1 VLAAFLFGPRDLRL
15 VERQPDPVGPG
26 QARIAVSFTGICG
39 TDLHISSGMNFGVDM
54 ALPRPFGHEY
64 AGRVV
69 EVGAGVTGLSV
80 GDRVTAMPSAPC
92 GRCVLCRTGRES
104 VCRNRARAVSNGSWA
119 SSLVAPV
126 ELIWRLPDDVPDRLA
141 AITEPLACAVRA
153 VERARLHSADR
164 VCIIGGGPIG
174 LLIMLVARASGARTV
189 IVSEP
194 SSYRRALAQ
203 RLGADVVVDPRAAN
217 LTNVVHDLTD
227 GLGADVV
234 FESVGVPATIEQ
246 AIALAAPG
254 GTVAIVGV
262 TDLDARATFAPQ
274 ELFFKELT
282 IVSSRES
289 THAADRS
296 LRWLGKLDVE
306 PLITHTFA
314 LSDMQTA
321 LDLALSGQAGKVLL
335 EPTPA

>member
-1 VLAAFLFGPRDLRL
+1 MLAAFLFGPRDLRL
-15 VERQPDPVGPG
+15 VEQPEDPVGPG
-26 QARIAVSFTGICG
+26 QARIAIGFTGICG
-39 TDLHISSGMNFGVDM
+39 TDLHIYAGMTFGADM
-54 ALPRPFGHEY
+54 TFPRAFGHEY
-64 AGRVV
+64 SGRIV

-92 GRCVLCRTGRES
+92 HTCLLCRTGRES
-104 VCRNRARAVSNGSWA
+104 VCRHRVRAVSNGSWA
-119 SSLVAPV
+119 ASLVAPID
-126 ELIWRLPDDVPDRLA
+126 LIWRLPDDVPDRLA

-174 LLIMLVARASGARTV
+174 LLIMKVAQASGARTV

-194 SSYRRALAQ
+194 SPYRRVLAQ
-203 RLGADVVVDPRAAN
+203 QLGADVVVDPTAADPIE
-217 LTNVVHDLTD
+217 VVRDLTD

-234 FESVGVPATIEQ
+234 FESVGLPATIEQ

-262 TDLDARATFAPQ
+262 TDRSAKAALAPQ

-282 IVSSRES
+282 IVGSRES
-289 THAADRS
+289 SHAADRS
-296 LRWLGKLDVE
+296 LRWLGKLDLT
-306 PLITHTFA
+306 PLITHTFP
-314 LSDMQTA
+314 LSEVQTA

-335 EPTPA
+335 EP